1 MTTYAWPGWKV
12 SCFEMRVVPNTR
24 VFNSPFNPA
33 SAQVVD
39 LLGELWQVMIELP
52 PRVSPIDGAAREAFF
67 DRLRGPVNRIS
78 LWNLRF
84 PAPQGTLR
92 DGAIASVVNG
102 SLAPVA
108 VVNASLAVVTVVYGT
123 PVLGAALAQLAGTAT
138 INHIAGRTLRA
149 GDPLGINGQLV
160 RIMADATAD
169 GAGQMTVEFLPR
181 MRSAVAAG
189 AVVTWDR
196 PTATFMLRAAGVPTT
211 WRPGLH
217 DAVSLDLIE
226 TF

>member
-12 SCFEMRVVPNTR
+12 SSFEMRVVPNTR

-52 PRVSPIDGAAREAFF
+52 PRTSPVDGAAREAFF

-92 DGAIASVVNG
+92 DGATASVVNG
-102 SLAPVA
+102 SLAAVT

-123 PVLGAALAQLAGTAT
+123 PVLVNALAQFASTAT
-138 INHIAGRTLRA
+138 ISHIAGRTVRA
-149 GDPLGINGQLV
+149 GDMLGINSQLV
-160 RIMADATAD
+160 RVMADATAD
-169 GAGQMTVEFLPR
+169 GAGRMTIEFLPR
-181 MRSAVAAG
+181 MRAA
-189 AVVTWDR
+189 AAAQTVITWDR
-196 PTATFMLRAAGVPTT
+196 PTATFMLRADGVPTT

-217 DAVSLDLIE
+217 DAASLDLIE